1 MVGMSDKVIIVE
13 ATFDEDNENVPANI
27 KFINTEE
34 AVTEDFP
41 VQELSDQSDVE
52 AGIFNPGLDILL
64 FLADDHFR
72 RRSSRCHYWS
82 RSPPPSVFYPKLA
95 IFAITALA
103 LHCLALALLSI
114 SIA

>member
-27 KFINTEE
+27 KFVNTEE
-34 AVTEDFP
+34 AVTDDFP

-64 FLADDHFR
+64 FLTD
-72 RRSSRCHYWS
+72 SR
-82 RSPPPSVFYPKLA
+82 P
-95 IFAITALA
+95 FAAA
-103 LHCLALALLSI
+103 QP
-114 SIA
+114 

>member
-64 FLADDHFR
+64 FLTDSHLR
-72 RRSSRCHYWS
+72 RRSPRCHYIGL
-82 RSPPPSVFYPKLA
+82 VLLLFL
-95 IFAITALA
+95 L
-103 LHCLALALLSI
+103 LLSFTQ
-114 SIA
+114 SLPLLLPQH

>member
-27 KFINTEE
+27 KFVNTEE

-64 FLADDHFR
+64 FLTDSHLR
-72 RRSSRCHYWS
+72 QWRTPRCHYIGLVLLLFLLLPS
-82 RSPPPSVFYPKLA
+82 FTQSLPLLRSQ
-95 IFAITALA
+95 
-103 LHCLALALLSI
+103 H
-114 SIA
+114 